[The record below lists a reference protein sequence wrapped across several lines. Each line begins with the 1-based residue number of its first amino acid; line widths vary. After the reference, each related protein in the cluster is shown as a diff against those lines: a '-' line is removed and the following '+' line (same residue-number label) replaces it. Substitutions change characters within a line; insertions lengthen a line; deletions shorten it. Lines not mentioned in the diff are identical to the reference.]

1 VTREPDDRTIADAI
15 DALLGERR
23 NGASICP
30 SEVARRLSP
39 EDWRPLM
46 PTVREV
52 ALRMAQAGRIRIT
65 RRGDAVDPWSCLKGP
80 IRLRR
85 ASASEAL

>member
-1 VTREPDDRTIADAI
+1 MTPTPDPAVIADAI

-23 NGASICP
+23 DGASICP

-39 EDWRPLM
+39 KDWRPLM

-65 RRGDAVDPWSCLKGP
+65 QRGRAVDPWTCPKGP

-85 ASASEAL
+85 TSASEAP

>member
-1 VTREPDDRTIADAI
+1 MTREPDDRAIADAI

-23 NGASICP
+23 DGASICP

-39 EDWRPLM
+39 EDWRRLM

-65 RRGDAVDPWSCLKGP
+65 RRGSAVDPEGPVRRP
-80 IRLRR
+80 IRLARR
-85 ASASEAL
+85 